1 MVKIIK
7 YYKKMNIEKNGIEII
22 KIEQKIKKIISD
34 DIKKNISKKLNL
46 HINSNFSKISNKI
59 NKIDDKTFNEL
70 FGNVAKRY
78 LSIKDRSIFSSLLA
92 Q

>member
-78 LSIKDRSIFSSLLA
+78 LSYKILL
-92 Q
+92 

>member
-34 DIKKNISKKLNL
+34 DIKKIFQKNLICTLIQIFIRFQIKLT
-46 HINSNFSKISNKI
+46 K
-59 NKIDDKTFNEL
+59 
-70 FGNVAKRY
+70 
-78 LSIKDRSIFSSLLA
+78 
-92 Q
+92 

>member
-34 DIKKNISKKLNL
+34 DIKKKYFKKTKSA
-46 HINSNFSKISNKI
+46 H
-59 NKIDDKTFNEL
+59 
-70 FGNVAKRY
+70 
-78 LSIKDRSIFSSLLA
+78 
-92 Q
+92 